1 MHNKNIIY
9 LQCINIEFIIKVF
22 HVKDPT
28 KLNFM
33 VDMVCFGM
41 TVDCKI

>member
-1 MHNKNIIY
+1 MQNKNIMY
-9 LQCINIEFIIKVF
+9 LKRIKIEFVNKIF
-22 HVKDPT
+22 HINDPT

-33 VDMVCFGM
+33 VDMECFGM